1 MPRPDEGL
9 IHEWLDGELSPEEA
23 ARVEEMVRTDAE
35 WAAAAAEARGLVA
48 ASSRILSA
56 LDTVAGDVIP
66 AGSTASGV
74 KPVAAITARPRARF
88 TVQPW
93 MRAAAGIAI
102 VVSGTVFVLQ
112 RTGRV
117 TEQVVADA
125 TAPAIVAES
134 SFAARATAAPT
145 DVPAVAPAVAP
156 AAAPAAAPAPVAA
169 SRREAPPPVAVPTP
183 APIPEPVQ
191 TRLEAQSAP
200 PAQIQ
205 ALAEAR
211 ERDLREREVRQ
222 ALDARVDSALRA
234 RSADAAPAA
243 LSSPTSGNVAALRRG
258 AAGVAAGGASAVAA
272 KALAAQTLEGCWR
285 AASGVPAD
293 TLLRALPIVRSVL
306 DTLELRLDAAGRTA
320 TVVRDGDVL
329 RGTVRAGAVGALA
342 RVATTPWRAERR
354 SCPD

>member
-66 AGSTASGV
+66 AGSTASGA
-74 KPVAAITARPRARF
+74 KPVSASTAPPRARF

-112 RTGRV
+112 STGRV
-117 TEQVVADA
+117 TEPLVADA
-125 TAPAIVAES
+125 TAPTAAAES
-134 SFAARATAAPT
+134 SFAAMATAAPA
-145 DVPAVAPAVAP
+145 D
-156 AAAPAAAPAPVAA
+156 APAAAPAPVAA
-169 SRREAPPPVAVPTP
+169 SRREAPPPVAPPTP

-191 TRLEAQSAP
+191 NRVEAQNAP

-211 ERDLREREVRQ
+211 ERDVREREVRQ

-243 LSSPTSGNVAALRRG
+243 LSSPMSGNVAALRRG
-258 AAGVAAGGASAVAA
+258 TAGVAAGTASAVAA
-272 KALAAQTLEGCWR
+272 KALAAPTLEGCWR

-293 TLLRALPIVRSVL
+293 TLLRTLPIVRSVR

-329 RGTVRAGAVGALA
+329 RGTVRAGASGVVGALT
-342 RVATTPWRAERR
+342 RVATMPWRAERR